1 MASNFRVRFQSR
13 VDSHYVFFNYLDSD
27 GTYNNKNNIY
37 GLEIL
42 HNMIHYIHGSTPIFF
57 NFFFLKW

>member
-42 HNMIHYIHGSTPIFF
+42 HNMIHY
-57 NFFFLKW
+57 LR